1 MGKGEGRNQ
10 VTETLRTEESRHT
23 LYMIGNA
30 HIDAVW
36 LWRWPEAFQEV
47 KATFQSALD
56 RMNEFDDFVF
66 TCSSVAYY
74 ERVERNAPEMFA
86 EIKRRVAEGR
96 WQLVGGWWV
105 EPDCNLPGGE
115 AMVRQGLYGQRY
127 FQEKFGRIATVG
139 YNPDAFGHQATI
151 PQIMAKSGMDAYCFL
166 RPEPHE
172 KSLPGRVFWWEADD
186 GSRILAYR
194 IPHGYCTAGGDLE
207 RVIRRVAAEV
217 HEPFNELMCFYGVG
231 NHGGGPT
238 IENIESIHRLDAEGR
253 LPRLVLS
260 GPEAFFDS
268 IRSRDLPIPVVH
280 DELQHHARG
289 CYAAHSGVKRWNR
302 QAEHQLAAAESLAT
316 VANVVME
323 LPYPAAAL
331 GHGWRNVLF
340 NQFHDILAGSS
351 IEPGYEDARDTYGE
365 SLAIA
370 QRALDDAVQAI
381 AWNIDIPR
389 PPELPPGQPAWLG
402 DEQPVVVFNPHAWSG
417 PMPVELEFGSLRRV
431 RGLCDD
437 EGREVPIQVVQSLA
451 TVSDSRKRL
460 SFVAELPALGYRLY
474 RVVLEAE
481 APPIEAKPMHEV
493 VLDEQAAREAA
504 VGADAG
510 SDARAEAVEPPGTH
524 EARVPDLPVD
534 EPIGAAVGDDLVLE
548 NDWLRVEIDPESGT
562 IVSLVDRP
570 AELELIAGRAA
581 RPAVIRDTSDTWGHG
596 MVALDD
602 EVGEFRPVRVRR
614 LEAGEVRSTIRVEYE
629 WGDSLLR
636 QDFTLY
642 TALPRLVVNVTLD
655 WREQHHALKLRFPV
669 NLFLPRATYEIGY
682 GSIERPT
689 HGNEEPGQ
697 RWLDLTGLRND
708 RRTLHGLAILND
720 GKYSFDVRG
729 VEAGMTVVRSPIYA
743 HHDPFVP
750 DPDRPYSYL
759 DQGIQ
764 RFSYALVPHEGPW
777 ERAGLVQL
785 AAELN
790 HPPQPLIETFHA
802 GRLPRS
808 ASYAAIDAPNVVL
821 TVLKQVEDEDSDD
834 LVVRAYETTRNAT
847 TTTIRL
853 PLIGREWDATFGPAE
868 IKTFRVPRDAG
879 RPIVETNLLEWETS

>member
-1 MGKGEGRNQ
+1 MGDRQGPDH
-10 VTETLRTEESRHT
+10 VTETRQGERRHT
-23 LYMIGNA
+23 LHMIGNA

-86 EIKRRVAEGR
+86 EIQRRVAEGR

-172 KSLPGRVFWWEADD
+172 KGLPGRIFWWEADD

-194 IPHGYCTAGGDLE
+194 IPHGYCTGGGDLE

-217 HEPFNELMCFYGVG
+217 HEPFDELMCFYGVG

-238 IENIESIHRLDAEGR
+238 IENIGSIKRLDAGGG

-302 QAEHQLAAAESLAT
+302 QAEHQLAAAEALAT
-316 VANVVME
+316 VGNVVMG
-323 LPYPAAAL
+323 LPYPVADLRRA
-331 GHGWRNVLF
+331 WQNVLF

-351 IEPGYEDARDTYGE
+351 IEPGYDDARDSYGE

-370 QRALDDAVQAI
+370 QRSLDDAVQAI

-389 PPELPPGQPAWLG
+389 PEGFPKGQPAWLG
-402 DEQPVVVFNPHAWSG
+402 HEQPVVVFNPHAWSG
-417 PMPVELEFGSLRRV
+417 PMPVELEFGSLRAV

-437 EGREVPIQVVQSLA
+437 EGREIPIQVVQSLA

-460 SFVAELPALGYRLY
+460 AFVADLPALGYRLY
-474 RVVLEAE
+474 RVLLEAE
-481 APPIEAKPMHEV
+481 QPAIEAKPMHEI
-493 VLDEQAAREAA
+493 VLDEQAARDEAA
-504 VGADAG
+504 SDVADSDDTVVERAAG
-510 SDARAEAVEPPGTH
+510 HA
-524 EARVPDLPVD
+524 ARVPDLPPD
-534 EPIGAAVGDDLVLE
+534 EPISAAAGDDLVLE
-548 NDWLRVEIDPESGT
+548 NASLRVEIDPVSGT
-562 IVSLVDRP
+562 IVSLHDR
-570 AELELIAGRAA
+570 AADLELVAGHAA
-581 RPAVIRDTSDTWGHG
+581 RPVVVDDPFDTWGHG
-596 MVALDD
+596 MVSLD
-602 EVGEFRPVRVRR
+602 EAVGEFRVVRVRR
-614 LEAGEVRSTIRVEYE
+614 LEEGDVRSTIRVEYE
-629 WGDSLLR
+629 CGSSLLR

-642 TALPRLVVNVTLD
+642 AALPRLVVSVTLD
-655 WREQHHALKLRFPV
+655 WRERHRALKLRFPV

-689 HGNEEPGQ
+689 NGNEEPGQ

-720 GKYSFDVRG
+720 GKYSFDVAG
-729 VEAGMTVVRSPIYA
+729 NEAGMTLVRSPIYA
-743 HHDPFVP
+743 HHDPYVP

-764 RFSYALVPHEGPW
+764 RFTYALVPHEGPW
-777 ERAGLVQL
+777 ERAGVVRL

-790 HPPQPLIETFHA
+790 APPQALIETFHA

-808 ASYAAIDAPNVVL
+808 ASHAEIDAANVML
-821 TVLKQVEDEDSDD
+821 TVVKQVEDEDSDD
-834 LVVRAYETTRNAT
+834 LIVRAYETTRNAT

-853 PLIGREWDATFGPAE
+853 PLIGREWEATFGPAE
-868 IKTFRVPRDAG
+868 IKTFRVPRDPA
-879 RPIVETNLLEWETS
+879 RPIVETNLLEWETA